1 MSKYDYNASDVM
13 TFPNRDEIFD
23 EFLFQIGVQEGENEI
38 IAVITDYDLAVT
50 IFDELCKT
58 EGTLVRRAMFNCD
71 TDKEF
76 IVAYEYYTGFVSI
89 QPVDDCEFLDSINLA
104 YVDMDGSVSHET
116 INMLPDSTDIILF
129 GENDE
134 CNERYDSECNDECL
148 HCGCYEKCARFD
160 ESKCHGFT
168 LSFVDNDCKSDF
180 TYYTTDA
187 VPKNIV
193 KKMLGAITMVKF

>member
-1 MSKYDYNASDVM
+1 MSKYDYNASDIM
-13 TFPNRDEIFD
+13 TFLNRDEIFD
-23 EFLFQIGVQEGENEI
+23 EVLFQIGVQEGENEI

-58 EGTLVRRAMFNCD
+58 DGTLVRRAMFDCD

-134 CNERYDSECNDECL
+134 CNEKYDSECNDECL
-148 HCGCYEKCARFD
+148 HCGCHEKCVGFD
-160 ESKCHGFT
+160 KSKCHGFT
-168 LSFVDNDCKSDF
+168 LSFVNNDCKSDF
-180 TYYTTDA
+180 AYYTTGTI
-187 VPKNIV
+187 PKDIV
-193 KKMLGAITMVKF
+193 KKTLKTFTMVKF